1 MLVTSAVPGYAIV
14 NNTPNVGQVIGKAVG
29 TKDDSERGVV
39 EVVVGRV

>member
-14 NNTPNVGQVIGKAVG
+14 NNSPGVGQVIGKAVG
-29 TKDDSERGVV
+29 VKDNDERGVV